1 MSELYRYYYYIV
13 NHIHRTVAGR
23 QNTILKA
30 SLQYLW
36 MPGTAAAVCILLLLF
51 LYLYIL
57 F

>member
-36 MPGTAAAVCILLLLF
+36 MPGTAAVCILLLLF

-57 F
+57 L